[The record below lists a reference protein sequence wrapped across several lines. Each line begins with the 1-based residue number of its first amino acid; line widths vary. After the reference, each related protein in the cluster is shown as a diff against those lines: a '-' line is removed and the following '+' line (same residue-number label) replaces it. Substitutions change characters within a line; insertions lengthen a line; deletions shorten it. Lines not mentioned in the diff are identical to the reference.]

1 MRYIKLQF
9 WTWDFWTLTEMRAI
23 SLFKMS
29 LMKKPAKSSRDWF
42 PLTMVWPFLTLWRSV
57 HMIWS
62 GSLLSR
68 LNCRFR
74 QKLFNTFR
82 NSMLIVILDFW
93 KRISKSGL
101 SVCETWKYHHCCFNV
116 EPQEDLPSLRLGKF
130 FVDQTKMMRNHLS
143 WKKSLI
149 RLSYVQTCVNRW
161 SISSKSQKERY
172 FLMQMV
178 LLMRGKTLK

>member
-1 MRYIKLQF
+1 MH
-9 WTWDFWTLTEMRAI
+9 AI

-29 LMKKPAKSSRDWF
+29 LMKKPAKSSRNWF

-93 KRISKSGL
+93 KRISKLGL
-101 SVCETWKYHHCCFNV
+101 SVCETWKYHHYCSSV
-116 EPQEDLPSLRLGKF
+116 EPQEDLLLLRLGKF
-130 FVDQTKMMRNHLS
+130 FVDQMRMMRNHLCS
-143 WKKSLI
+143 KKSLI

-172 FLMQMV
+172 LMV

>member
-1 MRYIKLQF
+1 
-9 WTWDFWTLTEMRAI
+9 MRAI

-29 LMKKPAKSSRDWF
+29 LMRKLAKSWRNWYPS
-42 PLTMVWPFLTLWRSV
+42 TMVWPFLTLWRSV

-74 QKLFNTFR
+74 QKLFNTSKS
-82 NSMLIVILDFW
+82 SMLIVILDFW
-93 KRISKSGL
+93 KKISKSGL
-101 SVCETWKYHHCCFNV
+101 SVCETWKYHHYYSNV
-116 EPQEDLPSLRLGKF
+116 ELHEDLPLHRLAKF
-130 FVDQTKMMRNHLS
+130 FVDQMKMMRNHPCL
-143 WKKSLI
+143 KQSLK

-161 SISSKSQKERY
+161 SINSKSRKERY